1 MSWGEF
7 LSVWVPV
14 CIILDVVFIFTSRS
28 NNAAKQSIAEERKAK
43 TKQLYTPFVDGESYK
58 SEIKPLSMKTVEVLK
73 PSENI
78 RKKDESNL
86 GEEQE
91 FQHTYVEGNEIPE
104 DDDMTEEQAKNTS
117 FALAAQRMMS
127 K

>member
-7 LSVWVPV
+7 LSVWLPI

-28 NNAAKQSIAEERKAK
+28 SNTAKQSIAEERKAK
-43 TKQLYTPFVDGESYK
+43 TKQLYTPYVDGESYK

-73 PSENI
+73 PSEDN
-78 RKKDESNL
+78 RKKKENNL
-86 GEEQE
+86 SEEQE
-91 FQHTYVEGNEIPE
+91 FQHTYVEGDEIPE

-117 FALAAQRMMS
+117 FALAVQKMMS

>member
-78 RKKDESNL
+78 RKKDNSNL

-91 FQHTYVEGNEIPE
+91 FQHTYVEGDEIPE